1 TNSFKQMLLYK
12 RHFSVAIE
20 ASAFHKG
27 HFSPP
32 IEANAFHHH
41 YGVLGIFRPK
51 TTKCSGG
58 PAVCGLQRGITFFEI
73 PIWAL
78 FE

>member
-41 YGVLGIFRPK
+41 YGIFKRFAFIFMRL
-51 TTKCSGG
+51 CLLMG
-58 PAVCGLQRGITFFEI
+58 P
-73 PIWAL
+73 L
-78 FE
+78 F